1 MSDSKEALQAEE
13 HTTAMVVS
21 DDSPIQNWTPRNLL
35 EQIDL
40 DDYKQFL
47 YSYESRGQTV
57 TDLSAEG
64 VKTLALQF
72 GISTGDVEIDF
83 LDDMRTE
90 ALFTCTATNMQ
101 TGQTATVNIY
111 QEKREFGRSNRYWIE
126 KGTTRVI
133 RNAQKALLPVGL
145 LKTAL
150 EKAIIASEGMP
161 PAGDIDEYDESEYL
175 SS

>member
-1 MSDSKEALQAEE
+1 V
-13 HTTAMVVS
+13 TVVS
-21 DDSPIQNWTPRNLL
+21 KATLTPRNLL

-47 YSYESRGQTV
+47 YSFESRGETV

-72 GISTGDVEIDF
+72 GISTGEVDIEF
-83 LDDMRTE
+83 LDEAKSE

-101 TGQTATVNIY
+101 TGQTATVKIL
-111 QEKREFGRSNRYWIE
+111 QGRQEFGRSNRYWIE

-145 LKTAL
+145 LKSAL
-150 EKAIIASEGMP
+150 EKAIIASVGMP
-161 PAGDIDEYDESEYL
+161 PAGDIDEYEEDESQTNEYL
-175 SS
+175 SDIAL

>member
-1 MSDSKEALQAEE
+1 MMSDSKETKEALQVDENG
-13 HTTAMVVS
+13 TALAVS
-21 DDSPIQNWTPRNLL
+21 QHWTPRNLL

-72 GISTGDVEIDF
+72 GISTGEVEIDF
-83 LDDMRTE
+83 LDEARTE

-150 EKAIIASEGMP
+150 EKAIIASEGQI
-161 PAGDIDEYDESEYL
+161 AKGDIDEYDEM
-175 SS
+175 

>member
-1 MSDSKEALQAEE
+1 V
-13 HTTAMVVS
+13 TVVS
-21 DDSPIQNWTPRNLL
+21 KATLTPRNLL

-47 YSYESRGQTV
+47 YSFESRGETV

-72 GISTGDVEIDF
+72 GISTGEVDIEF
-83 LDDMRTE
+83 LDEAKSE

-101 TGQTATVNIY
+101 TGQTATVKIL
-111 QEKREFGRSNRYWIE
+111 QGRQEFGRSNRYWIE

-150 EKAIIASEGMP
+150 EKAIIASEP
-161 PAGDIDEYDESEYL
+161 THPVPTAGDIDEYDEEDSQAHEYL
-175 SS
+175 SDISL